1 MKPAI
6 VASVTSEN
14 AHTGL
19 PAESGYS
26 SLIRF
31 ESVEEC
37 VDSMLTRLA
46 YHGKDK
52 QARKYS
58 S

>member
-6 VASVTSEN
+6 VDSVTLEN

-37 VDSMLTRLA
+37 VDSMLAEACL
-46 YHGKDK
+46 
-52 QARKYS
+52 S
-58 S
+58 W